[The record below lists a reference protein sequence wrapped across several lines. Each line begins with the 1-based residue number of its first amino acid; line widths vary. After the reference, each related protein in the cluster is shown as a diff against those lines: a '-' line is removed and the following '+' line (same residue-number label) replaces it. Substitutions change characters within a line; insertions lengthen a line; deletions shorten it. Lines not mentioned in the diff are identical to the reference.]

1 MTPERR
7 SIDAMLE
14 RVELVS
20 RKVDAV
26 GKHDLRPLDLQTF
39 DLTPEDLTDGK
50 LNEAG
55 REKVR
60 VFFDR
65 DIQRHDH
72 AFARMRLRADGDDM
86 RVWDLDIMST
96 EMMEAI
102 AFEPTNRITNDQL
115 RVLVL
120 MLNNLIGKLGSLAET
135 LNTQHELMMG
145 VVVRLIERAVGGDE
159 FDPDLD
165 TILRVRPPKDA
176 H

>member
-20 RKVDAV
+20 RKTDAV
-26 GKHDLRPLDLQTF
+26 AKHDLAPLDLQTF
-39 DLTPEDLTDGK
+39 DLTPDDLTNGK
-50 LNEAG
+50 LNDAG

-65 DIQRHDH
+65 DVQRHDH
-72 AFARMRLRADGDDM
+72 AFARIRMRADGSDI
-86 RVWDLDIMST
+86 RVWDLDILAT
-96 EMMEAI
+96 DMMEAI

-115 RVLVL
+115 RAMVL
-120 MLNNLIGKLGSLAET
+120 MLNNVLGKVGQLAET
-135 LNTQHELMMG
+135 LAAQHEMMTN
-145 VVVRLIERAVGGDE
+145 VMVRMIERAVGGDE
-159 FDPDLD
+159 DDPDLD
-165 TILRVRPPKDA
+165 AVFRVRPPKDA

>member
-20 RKVDAV
+20 RKVDTVA
-26 GKHDLRPLDLQTF
+26 KHDLRPLDLQTF
-39 DLTPEDLTDGK
+39 DLKPEDLTDGK

-72 AFARMRLRADGDDM
+72 AFARMRMRADGDDI
-86 RVWDLDIMST
+86 RVWDLDIMAT

-115 RVLVL
+115 RVMVL
-120 MLNNLIGKLGSLAET
+120 MLNNVLGKLGSMAET
-135 LNTQHELMMG
+135 LSNQHEMIMSVLL
-145 VVVRLIERAVGGDE
+145 RLIERAVGGD
-159 FDPDLD
+159 DPDPELD
-165 TILRVRPPKDA
+165 VILNVRPPKDA

>member
-7 SIDAMLE
+7 SIDEMLE

-26 GKHDLRPLDLQTF
+26 AKHDLRPLDLQTF
-39 DLTPEDLTDGK
+39 DLTPDDLTNGK
-50 LNEAG
+50 LNDAG

-72 AFARMRLRADGDDM
+72 AFARMRMRADGDDI
-86 RVWDLDIMST
+86 RVWDLDILAT

-102 AFEPTNRITNDQL
+102 AFEPTNRITNNQL
-115 RVLVL
+115 RVMVL
-120 MLNNLIGKLGSLAET
+120 MLNNVLGKMGQLAET
-135 LNTQHELMMG
+135 LQNQHEMMTNVLMRM
-145 VVVRLIERAVGGDE
+145 IERAVGGDE
-159 FDPDLD
+159 ADPDLD
-165 TILRVRPPKDA
+165 AVLRVRPPKDA